1 MKVMLVDDHPLFL
14 EGLENLL
21 TSYGIEVVGTV
32 QNGRDALAKAHALH
46 PDVILMDIYM
56 SDCDGLAATRLIK
69 KEMPQIK
76 IVMLTASAEDEHLH
90 EAIKC
95 GASGYLLKNL
105 NSRELLKLLEGLS
118 QGEAPLSPVLAGKLI
133 EALANH
139 KDGKTLHTNDLKEE
153 LTSRQIE
160 ILKLVSKG
168 LSYKEVGA
176 TLFLSE
182 RTIKYHMGNILIK
195 LDLQNRNQAIAYAVR
210 KGLII

>member
-21 TSYGIEVVGTV
+21 TAYGIDVVGTV
-32 QNGRDALAKAHALH
+32 RDGREALAKAHVLC

-56 SDCDGLAATRLIK
+56 ANCDGLAATRLIK
-69 KEMPQIK
+69 KELPHIK
-76 IVMLTASAEDEHLH
+76 IVMLTASGEDEHLY

-105 NSRELLKLLEGLS
+105 NSQELFKMLEGLS
-118 QGEAPLSPVLAGKLI
+118 RGEAPLSPVLASRLI
-133 EALANH
+133 KTLANWG
-139 KDGKTLHTNDLKEE
+139 DSKTTSSNSKEE

-160 ILKLVSKG
+160 ILKLVAKG

-182 RTIKYHMGNILIK
+182 RTIKYHMSNILSK

-210 KGLII
+210 RGLLV